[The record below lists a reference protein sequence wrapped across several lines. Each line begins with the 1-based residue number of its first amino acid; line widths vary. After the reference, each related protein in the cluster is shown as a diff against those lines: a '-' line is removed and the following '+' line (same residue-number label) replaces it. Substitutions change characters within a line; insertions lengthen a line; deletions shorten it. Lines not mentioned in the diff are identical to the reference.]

1 MKYIQICFA
10 LIVFV
15 LVANSSVAACDCAF
29 GGGEVC
35 QDYWQ
40 ASAVFVGTVIESHG
54 ITVNEGNYSHEERVV
69 RLSLDEGFRG
79 VEGAETEVLTG
90 LGGGDC
96 GFGFR
101 QAQQYLVYAYRSDKD
116 NKLYTSICTRTKSIS
131 QANAD
136 LVYIHGL
143 NKSKPGATVRGEV
156 MKYLRNEEGNLANQ
170 PLAGVKVSLK
180 GERKYETI
188 TDAKGRYSIDSI
200 PPGEYTVM
208 VAAPQGL
215 AMRGPEK
222 KISVADR
229 GCAVVTFWLESSAQL
244 SGRVLN
250 PQGLPVPKAEIFMSE
265 ADKERYRGHWD
276 AAYSDEEGK
285 YAFKL
290 VPPGR
295 YVLTIRYDGMTS
307 QTRPFP
313 TTYYPG
319 VSDKSQ
325 AKVFT
330 IREGQIVDSYDL
342 QVPPMPAEYDVQ
354 GTVVWADGKPARGAR
369 VGYEVSGESILYG
382 ANVDD
387 QGHFSLKAYEGL
399 RFGIGA
405 SIEIG
410 KGKYAYSNSASVI
423 VGTSLEPIKLV
434 LTLPSQ

>member
-1 MKYIQICFA
+1 MKYIHICFA
-10 LIVFV
+10 LIVFICF
-15 LVANSSVAACDCAF
+15 ANSRAAACDCAF

-40 ASAVFVGTVIESHG
+40 ASAVFVGTVIDSHR
-54 ITVNEGNYSHEERVV
+54 ITVNEGSYSHEERVV
-69 RLSLDEGFRG
+69 RLSLDESFRG

-90 LGGGDC
+90 LSGDEC

-101 QAQQYLVYAYRSDKD
+101 QTQQYLVYAYRSDKD
-116 NKLYTSICTRTKSIS
+116 NRLYTSICTRTKSIS
-131 QANAD
+131 EAAAD

-143 NKSKPGATVRGEV
+143 NKAKPGATVRGEV
-156 MKYLRNEEGNLANQ
+156 MKYLRNEAGNLANQ
-170 PLAGVKVSLK
+170 PLVGITVSLK
-180 GERKYETI
+180 GESKYETT
-188 TDAKGRYSIDSI
+188 TDARGRYSMNSI

-215 AMRGPEK
+215 AARGPDK
-222 KISVADR
+222 KVTVVDR
-229 GCAVVTFWLESSAQL
+229 GCAVVAFWLESSAQL

-250 PQGLPVPKAEIFMSE
+250 PQGLPVAKAEIFLND

-290 VPPGR
+290 IPPGR

-313 TTYYPG
+313 LTYYPG

-330 IREGQIVDSYDL
+330 IREGQIVGNYQL
-342 QVPPMPAEYDVQ
+342 QVPPMPAEYDIQ

-369 VGYEVSGESILYG
+369 VGYQLSGDAILYS
-382 ANVDD
+382 ANVDE
-387 QGHFSLKAYEGL
+387 QGHFSFKAYEGL
-399 RFGIGA
+399 KLGVNA
-405 SIEIG
+405 LIEIE

-423 VGTSLEPIKLV
+423 VGANLEPIKLV
-434 LTLPSQ
+434 LTVPNE